1 MKRMSLVGIF
11 IILAVSAT
19 GSGIQG
25 QTAQDTFQKA
35 LSLERAVGD
44 LSGAIALYQKV
55 VETSADKALAAQ
67 AQLRIGLCYEKLG
80 QKNSKQAQ
88 EAFQKVIN
96 DFPGQQAAVKEA
108 KEKLSAL
115 LSAQTAMQKG
125 DKGTVIRK
133 LWSADDLAGDFG
145 NFSPDGRYFAFHH
158 WHSGDMA
165 IRNVATGEV
174 QRLNVKRNYVETP
187 QMVGYCCW
195 SPDGK
200 QIAYDWNSTP
210 REIRIVNLDGSNPHT
225 IYKSQESLVW
235 TSPYDWSPDGKLI
248 LIFLVKE
255 HENEYKFGLLN
266 VENGSLR
273 EFDLIVNPSTNSG
286 FSPDGRYISL
296 NVPQKDDPEKLDIVL
311 YSLAQ
316 DKIIPLVENPAE
328 DRGLGWSQD
337 GRWIVFGSDRS
348 GTMDIW
354 ALPVTD
360 GKVQGDPVPIKKS
373 MEADLGNAWMTR
385 AGAFCYAIN
394 MDYRDVYV
402 AELDFDANR
411 VVVGP
416 KRATQHYVNTNF
428 SPAWSADG
436 RFLAFASRR
445 AEEPR
450 NVLCVLSN
458 GTGEVREFF
467 PALRQFGRP
476 TMILWA
482 RDGQSVIHSGFD
494 GSRNPEFYRTDLKTE
509 TMSPVLNLKG
519 RRGICLSRDGK
530 TIFYNANHA
539 PGGPAQLMAY
549 DLETKKA
556 ETLLNVAGFL
566 QGLALAPDGGKLVFS
581 EEVGPGT
588 EVVVCALK
596 IFPVEG
602 GEPRTIFETDKGG
615 WIETLDWTPDGRFI
629 LFTQMAAEKD
639 GKNTKDHI
647 WMISAQGGEPRETG
661 ISSDSIRHLR
671 VSPDGRHIAY
681 TSGKRGKE
689 VWAIEKFL
697 PKTGNAK

>member
-1 MKRMSLVGIF
+1 MKRMSWIGIF
-11 IILAVSAT
+11 LILAVSAT

-44 LSGAIALYQKV
+44 LSGAIVLYQKV

-67 AQLRIGLCYEKLG
+67 AQLRIGLCYEKWG

-88 EAFQKVIN
+88 EAFQKVID

-108 KEKLSAL
+108 REKLSAL
-115 LSAQTAMQKG
+115 LSAQTAMEKG

-158 WHSGDMA
+158 WSSGDLA
-165 IRNVATGEV
+165 VRNVSTGEV
-174 QRLNVKRNYVETP
+174 RRLNVKTNYVETP

-200 QIAYDWNSTP
+200 RIAYDWNSKP
-210 REIRIVNLDGSNPHT
+210 REIRIVDLDGSDPRT
-225 IYKSQESLVW
+225 VYKSKESQAW
-235 TSPYDWSPDGKLI
+235 TSPYAWSPDGKLI
-248 LIFLVKE
+248 LVFLVKE
-255 HENEYKFGLLN
+255 HESEYKFGLLN

-273 EFDLIVNPSTNSG
+273 EFDRVVNPSTASG
-286 FSPDGRYISL
+286 FSPDGRHISL

-311 YSLAQ
+311 YSLTE
-316 DKIIPLVENPAE
+316 DKIIPVVENPAK

-354 ALPVTD
+354 ALPVAD
-360 GKVQGDPVPIKKS
+360 GHVQGDPVLIKKS

-402 AELDFDANR
+402 AEIDFETNR
-411 VVVGP
+411 VVESP
-416 KRATQHYVNTNF
+416 QRATQHYVNTNF

-445 AEEPR
+445 VEEPR

-467 PALRQFGRP
+467 PALRQFGSP
-476 TMILWA
+476 TMILWS
-482 RDGQSVIHSGFD
+482 RDGQSVIHSGFT
-494 GSRNPEFYRTDLKTE
+494 GSREPDFFQTDLKTG
-509 TMSPVLNLKG
+509 TMSPLFHPGG
-519 RRGICLSRDGK
+519 RGGICLSRDGK
-530 TIFYNANHA
+530 TIFSNVNHG

-549 DLETKKA
+549 DLGTKKA

-581 EEVGPGT
+581 EEVGPGR
-588 EVVVCALK
+588 ELECALK

-629 LFTQMAAEKD
+629 LFTQMMPEKD
-639 GKNTKDHI
+639 GKSTKDHI
-647 WMISAQGGEPRETG
+647 WMVPAQGGDAREIR
-661 ISSDSIRHLR
+661 ISSDSIKHLR
-671 VSPDGRHIAY
+671 VSPEGRHIAY

-689 VWAIEKFL
+689 VWAIENFL
-697 PKTGNAK
+697 PKSGNAK